1 MTKQRIESIR
11 EKNTVIDNIIRAF
24 AERKEFLICGHTNPD
39 EDCISSMVAVAILL
53 TRFDKNPRLFIP
65 GDIPKNIHYLINICS
80 HNSIK
85 ILTRDRQVPNTVDT
99 IIACDT
105 PKRAMLDSCRK
116 IDSMMTSSS
125 VLTIEIDHHLGADS
139 NYIGDGGYCLVT
151 EASSASELIGYIAL
165 KLRKKKDLLSRFMIS
180 DPFSRNFVLA
190 VLTGIIGD
198 TNMGK
203 YIKSRREKKYYD
215 IFTAIYDDILMTTT
229 VRESNLTSSE
239 DIYRELRRLSEKEE
253 QCYQY
258 ISDKKVRSGPVAYAV
273 LSEEDMEYLFTEFE
287 RDIVTTVTKS
297 IANDF
302 AETTK
307 RIGLIVFP
315 DEKGTSDLIQFRM
328 RRSQDYKEFDLR
340 KVIEI
345 FAIANG
351 GGHEGAIGFRF
362 PKSEMQDPEG
372 YAQTVIDRLKK
383 ELA

>member
-11 EKNTVIDNIIRAF
+11 EKNTIIDNIIKALTD
-24 AERKEFLICGHTNPD
+24 RKEFLICGHTNPD
-39 EDCISSMVAVAILL
+39 EDCISSMVAIAILL
-53 TRFDKNPRLFIP
+53 TRFDKNPRLFIS
-65 GDIPKNIHYLINICS
+65 GDIPKNIQYLINICS

-85 ILTRDRQVPNTVDT
+85 ILNRDRQVPNTTDT

-116 IDSMMTSSS
+116 IDSMMASNS
-125 VLTIEIDHHLGADS
+125 VITIEVDHHLGADS
-139 NYIGDGGYCLVT
+139 NYIGDEGYCFVT
-151 EASSASELIGYIAL
+151 EASSASELIGFIAL

-203 YIKSRREKKYYD
+203 FIKSRREKKYYE
-215 IFTAIYDDILMTTT
+215 IFTSIYNNILMTTT
-229 VRESNLTSSE
+229 VRETNLTSGE
-239 DIYRELRRLSEKEE
+239 DIYRELQKLSEKED
-253 QCYQY
+253 QCYTY
-258 ISDKKVRSGPVAYAV
+258 IFDKKTVSGPVAMAV
-273 LSEEDMEYLFTEFE
+273 LSEDDMDYLYREFE

-297 IANDF
+297 IANDL

-340 KVIEI
+340 KVIEM

-362 PKSEMQDPEG
+362 PKNEMQDPKG
-372 YAQTVIDRLKK
+372 YAQTIIDRLKK

>member
-11 EKNTVIDNIIRAF
+11 EKNIIIDTIIAAL
-24 AERKEFLICGHTNPD
+24 AERNEYLICGHTNPD

-85 ILTRDRQVPNTVDT
+85 ILNRDRQVPNNIDT
-99 IIACDT
+99 IIVCDT

-116 IDSMMTSSS
+116 IDSMMKSDS
-125 VLTIEIDHHLGADS
+125 VVTIEVDHHLGADS
-139 NYIGDGGYCLVT
+139 NYIGDDGYCLVT
-151 EASSASELIGYIAL
+151 EASSASELIGFIAL
-165 KLRKKKDLLSRFMIS
+165 KLRKKKGLLSRFMIS

-239 DIYRELRRLSEKEE
+239 DIYRELQRLSEKEE
-253 QCYQY
+253 QCYRY
-258 ISDKKVRSGPVAYAV
+258 ISDKKTTSGPVAYAI
-273 LSEEDMEYLFTEFE
+273 LSEEDMGYLFSEFDK
-287 RDIVTTVTKS
+287 DIVTTVTKS

-315 DEKGTSDLIQFRM
+315 DEKGTSGLVQFRM
-328 RRSQDYKEFDLR
+328 RRSQDFKDFDLR
-340 KVIEI
+340 RVIDF
-345 FAIANG
+345 FAIENG

-362 PKSEMQDPEG
+362 PEHEMQDPEG
-372 YAQTVIDRLKK
+372 YTKTIIDRLKK